1 MSTNRNR
8 SEGWSHAK
16 KSGAE
21 NENLSKRFV
30 EDNPKLFSSPFG
42 KTQIV
47 NVCANGLNEKNVD
60 SILGGSTKSKAD
72 LCITYNDDS
81 KIKLSIKKSSR
92 GQVYLIKSSRF
103 ISGFKAQFGIEIPS
117 DVVKSISL
125 FFGEDDNAI
134 KDYEKCEL
142 SAYERKRNRLT
153 AESMIRYAPDC
164 YTILLDWFRQNIEN
178 ITLFCFAYG
187 LAKNEDDRA
196 QYVWYNNELGENND
210 SIIFDINK
218 LAKESVKYKKNI
230 NYGTRNG
237 GTTIILPFGF
247 VQWHQNSMQFHH
259 SLDDLKSNMKTSII
273 TDFVKTTI

>member
-1 MSTNRNR
+1 MSTKRNR

-30 EDNPKLFSSPFG
+30 EDNPKLFSRLFG

-60 SILGGSTKSKAD
+60 SVLGGSTKSKVD

-81 KIKLSIKKSSR
+81 KIKLSIKKSSG
-92 GQVYLIKSSRF
+92 GQVYLIKNSRF
-103 ISGFKAQFGIEIPS
+103 ISGFKEQFSIEIPL
-117 DVVKSISL
+117 DVVKSFSL
-125 FFGEDDNAI
+125 FFGEDDDAI
-134 KDYEKCEL
+134 KDYKQFGL
-142 SAYERKRNRLT
+142 SAYEEKKHRLT
-153 AESMIRYAPDC
+153 AESMRRYAPECDK
-164 YTILLDWFRQNIEN
+164 ILLDWFRQNIEN

-196 QYVWYNNELGENND
+196 QYVWYNNELGENNE

-218 LAKESVKYKKNI
+218 LAKESVKHKENI

-247 VQWHQNSMQFHH
+247 VQWHKNSMQFHH
-259 SLDDLKSNMKTSII
+259 SLDNLKSNMKTSII